1 MHSVLLAR
9 GAYTVRMQSA
19 HRAHM
24 LKNPTNAQRVASA
37 RNEWP
42 PHEARMK
49 RACSAHAQRT
59 ASERRLYGFI
69 MLGRRAKA
77 SSPTK
82 NGAHPGCRGEEVLD
96 QGSLDY
102 HLQHIPSALM
112 HCRPTFEH
120 LMLIPYRRSVSAQM
134 NL

>member
-1 MHSVLLAR
+1 MHSVWLAR
-9 GAYTVRMQSA
+9 G
-19 HRAHM
+19 
-24 LKNPTNAQRVASA
+24 TNGPRIQRVF
-37 RNEWP
+37 
-42 PHEARMK
+42 
-49 RACSAHAQRT
+49 SAHAQRT

-82 NGAHPGCRGEEVLD
+82 NGAHPGYRWEEVLD

-102 HLQHIPSALM
+102 HLQQIPSALL
-112 HCRPTFEH
+112 HCRPTIER

>member
-9 GAYTVRMQSA
+9 CAYTVRMQSA

-24 LKNPTNAQRVASA
+24 LKIQRMHSVWLARGTNG
-37 RNEWP
+37 P
-42 PHEARMK
+42 RMK

-69 MLGRRAKA
+69 VSGRRAKV

-82 NGAHPGCRGEEVLD
+82 HGAHPGCRWEEVLD

-112 HCRPTFEH
+112 HCRPTLER

>member
-9 GAYTVRMQSA
+9 CAYTVRMQSA

-24 LKNPTNAQRVASA
+24 LKKIQRMHSVWLVRGTNG
-37 RNEWP
+37 P
-42 PHEARMK
+42 RMK
-49 RACSAHAQRT
+49 RACSAHVQRT

-69 MLGRRAKA
+69 MSGRRAKA

-82 NGAHPGCRGEEVLD
+82 NGAHPGYRWEEVLD

-102 HLQHIPSALM
+102 HLQHIPSAMM
-112 HCRPTFEH
+112 HCRPTFER

>member
-9 GAYTVRMQSA
+9 SAYTVRVQSA
-19 HRAHM
+19 HSAHV

-42 PHEARMK
+42 ANEARIQ

-69 MLGRRAKA
+69 MSGRRAMA

-82 NGAHPGCRGEEVLD
+82 NGAHPGCRREEVLD
-96 QGSLDY
+96 QGSLEY

-112 HCRPTFEH
+112 H
-120 LMLIPYRRSVSAQM
+120 
-134 NL
+134 